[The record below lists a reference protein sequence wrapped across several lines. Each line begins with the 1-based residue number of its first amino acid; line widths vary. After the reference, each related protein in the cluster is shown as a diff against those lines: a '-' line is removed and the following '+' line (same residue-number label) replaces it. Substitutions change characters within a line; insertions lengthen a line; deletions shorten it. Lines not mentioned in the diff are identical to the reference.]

1 MTLRDIVDTGDVVI
15 GVKQENEYD
24 VEVIGEFMSRFFNDV
39 VYQTLVCG
47 QSLVCGK
54 GMSGHAL
61 GRSKSERVSAGRS
74 ILNAPW

>member
-1 MTLRDIVDTGDVVI
+1 MDTGDVVI

-24 VEVIGEFMSRFFNDV
+24 VEVIGEFMSRIFNDV

-54 GMSGHAL
+54 ERACTRKSQKRAGMHSEDPKASGFPQDGAY
-61 GRSKSERVSAGRS
+61 
-74 ILNAPW
+74 